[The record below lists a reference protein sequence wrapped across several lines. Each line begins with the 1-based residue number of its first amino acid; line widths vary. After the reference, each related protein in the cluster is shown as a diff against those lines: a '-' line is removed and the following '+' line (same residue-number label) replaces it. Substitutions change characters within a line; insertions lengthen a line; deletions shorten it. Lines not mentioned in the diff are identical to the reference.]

1 MSIYCGLR
9 ARRAARGNV
18 DLGSAGSD
26 QQTGVVQQRGPI
38 LCPLSTDL
46 EVNSVARKERA
57 D

>member
-1 MSIYCGLR
+1 M
-9 ARRAARGNV
+9 ARGSA
-18 DLGSAGSD
+18 DLGCAGSD

-38 LCPLSTDL
+38 LCPLSADL